1 VSSRRRV
8 TCGAL
13 TLVLWLLA
21 AAVMAGCGTRGPA
34 ALSKPAPD
42 DSATGTTGAPTTAA
56 TAATA
61 ATQAAEADC
70 PLPDSGFDCD
80 FQRRLTAV
88 QAYVRQR
95 PGTVGIVMRDRQT
108 GAVWRNENATKP
120 VWTASTVKLG
130 MTVDLLLRDR
140 AGTISLTAADR
151 ALIRAMLHSS
161 EDDAAD
167 VLWSRY
173 GRDGY
178 ATRFPRY
185 GLTSITFVPGFQ
197 RYWGYMKCTPDDL
210 DRLVNY
216 VLDKLPA
223 DLRDYVVGQLRA
235 VAANQQWGVW
245 GAGAAAGPGNKNGWS
260 EENTGWVM
268 NSVGFAGP
276 AERYTLAVMNDLHGQ
291 GGYHDGL
298 TTDTEVARLIF
309 AGRF

>member
-1 VSSRRRV
+1 MSTRRRV

-42 DSATGTTGAPTTAA
+42 GSATGTTGAPTTTA
-56 TAATA
+56 TTATA

-173 GRDGY
+173 GRDSY

-276 AERYTLAVMNDLHGQ
+276 AERYTLAVMNDLHGK